1 MSIRCQH
8 SEEQRSFRSE
18 CCSDLFWLCPTCCHL
33 YWCVVEERNKW
44 LWSQLEESMALNQF
58 LCPCCWRAVAA
69 CSILSWS
76 FTDCQR
82 AGGNKHIPRR
92 SCCKA
97 DCQNCTERG
106 GGEISQSMQGW
117 WHLFTTIDC
126 IHKNKIKKKTKV
138 AFSAFSAKQCIQVQ
152 DRYLELTTRSS
163 VYTSKAVQMSA
174 LVNCGLILPCFLI
187 KSP

>member
-126 IHKNKIKKKTKV
+126 IHKNKIKKKQGLLFLPFLQNNVYRFRTGTWNWRPGPLSIQV
-138 AFSAFSAKQCIQVQ
+138 KQCKC
-152 DRYLELTTRSS
+152 LPLLTVASFCLAS
-163 VYTSKAVQMSA
+163 
-174 LVNCGLILPCFLI
+174 
-187 KSP
+187 